1 MRRKKRKKRK
11 NEQNEEDEEEE
22 QNEEEEEKKVKVVYW
37 DEVGIRLGKWIEWGN
52 RRTSQMG
59 PFDLFQ
65 PYFGIKKKTNRP
77 TDQPTNRLID

>member
-22 QNEEEEEKKVKVVYW
+22 QNEEEEEEKKVKVVNW
-37 DEVGIRLGKWIEWGN
+37 DEVGIRLGKWIKWGN

-77 TDQPTNRLID
+77 TDQPTD